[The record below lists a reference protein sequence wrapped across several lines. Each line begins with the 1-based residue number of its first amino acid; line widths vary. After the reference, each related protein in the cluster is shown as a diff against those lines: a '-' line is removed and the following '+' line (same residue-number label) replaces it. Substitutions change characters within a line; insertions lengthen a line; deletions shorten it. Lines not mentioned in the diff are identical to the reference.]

1 VVTGESL
8 TYLSQALPVPGRALF
23 LRTSFNQS
31 LINSLKYLVDACV
44 EAIPKDLF
52 FQINEKLNSLNAESK
67 LSGLLSQINTDFF
80 NAIQNKE
87 TQRIITISRK
97 LSAGDFQIKN
107 MKYLNLSDLDDYYSP
122 MVKHTFSQETLAKAI
137 FFPLPSADFQQVKD
151 SFQRGFEILQRSFS
165 DFFKESQEL
174 ISEVLVMNAEGL
186 KGGSSFD
193 LFGMIY
199 VSYLYKW
206 KKTTEILDL
215 ITHEQ
220 AHLYVY
226 LLNKDDPLV
235 LNPRE
240 MYESPLRK
248 EKRPLMGVYHA
259 SFVLARICH
268 VLSKALDLNEIPEEE
283 KDYCKELLDYY
294 QKRCKVGLEIIQ
306 THAKMTPLGEG
317 LILSASKLVQ

>member
-1 VVTGESL
+1 L
-8 TYLSQALPVPGRALF
+8 TYLSQALPVTGRALS
-23 LRTSFNQS
+23 LRTSFNES
-31 LINSLKYLVDACV
+31 LLSSLKYLLDASV
-44 EAIPKDLF
+44 EVIPEDLF
-52 FQINEKLNSLNAESK
+52 FQANQKLDSLNLEYK
-67 LSGLLSQINTDFF
+67 LSGLLSQIHSDFF
-80 NAIQNKE
+80 NAVEKKD
-87 TQRIITISRK
+87 TQRLINISRR
-97 LSAGDFQIKN
+97 LATDSFQDVNI
-107 MKYLNLSDLDDYYSP
+107 KYLNISNLDEYYSP
-122 MVKHTFSQETLAKAI
+122 LVKHTFSQETIAKAI
-137 FFPLPSADFQQVKD
+137 FFPLSSDNFHQVKV
-151 SFQRGFEILQRSFS
+151 SLQRGFEILQRSLS

-174 ISEVLVMNAEGL
+174 ISEVLIMNAEGL

-206 KKTTEILDL
+206 KKITEVLDL

-235 LNPRE
+235 LNPKKLH
-240 MYESPLRK
+240 ESPLRK
-248 EKRPLMGVYHA
+248 EKRPLMGIYHA
-259 SFVLARICH
+259 TFVLARIYH
-268 VLSKALDLNEIPEEE
+268 VLTKALDLNEIPKEE

-294 QKRCKVGLEIIQ
+294 HNRCKVGLEILQ